1 MSDVR
6 RAFVEAA
13 YSRLRESLAAKEVR
27 AEHLRTAALDALD
40 RAKLHHLEE
49 LDLADVAD
57 ELERLHTDALRGED
71 PTP

>member
-6 RAFVEAA
+6 RASIEAA
-13 YSRLRESLAAKEVR
+13 YSRLRESLAAREVR
-27 AEHLRTAALDALD
+27 AEHLRTAALDALQ
-40 RAKLHHLEE
+40 RAKVQLQE
-49 LDLADVAD
+49 LDFADVTD

>member
-6 RAFVEAA
+6 RASIEAA
-13 YSRLRESLAAKEVR
+13 YSRLRESLAAREVR
-27 AEHLRTAALDALD
+27 AEHLKKAALDALQ
-40 RAKLHHLEE
+40 RAKLQLEE
-49 LDLADVAD
+49 LDLTEVAD

>member
-6 RAFVEAA
+6 RARIEAA

-27 AEHLRTAALDALD
+27 AEHLRTAALDALQ
-40 RAKLHHLEE
+40 RAKLQLEE
-49 LDLADVAD
+49 IDLADIAD

>member
-6 RAFVEAA
+6 RASIEAA
-13 YSRLRESLAAKEVR
+13 YSRLRQSLAAREVR
-27 AEHLRTAALDALD
+27 DEHLRTAALDALQ
-40 RAKLHHLEE
+40 RAKLQLQE
-49 LDLADVAD
+49 LDLADIAD

>member
-1 MSDVR
+1 VSDVR
-6 RAFVEAA
+6 RAFIEAA

-27 AEHLRTAALDALD
+27 AEHLRTAALDALQK
-40 RAKLHHLEE
+40 AKLHLEE
-49 LDLADVAD
+49 LELGDVAD